1 MEFLIKSINK
11 NLLTNNNSNI
21 SLCRQQ
27 VKLENKNKVYKIPN
41 KSSESFQLNTH
52 RLYSRIRVGQHPICI
67 REQMDL
73 AESYPV
79 ILGRLVVLI
88 KLILMQV
95 LATAIFR
102 IIILIR
108 IMLKTPLTS
117 KILTSQS
124 FILLSSQMNTNRF
137 LIKTLYKRDSSLI
150 QHKPQQPFKQH
161 GVIQRTSLNRFYPRK
176 SNSNTF
182 CNMEQVLR
190 SITRSN
196 LDRFTRV
203 KLINAL

>member
-1 MEFLIKSINK
+1 
-11 NLLTNNNSNI
+11 
-21 SLCRQQ
+21 
-27 VKLENKNKVYKIPN
+27 
-41 KSSESFQLNTH
+41 
-52 RLYSRIRVGQHPICI
+52 
-67 REQMDL
+67 MDL

-124 FILLSSQMNTNRF
+124 FILLSS
-137 LIKTLYKRDSSLI
+137 
-150 QHKPQQPFKQH
+150 
-161 GVIQRTSLNRFYPRK
+161 
-176 SNSNTF
+176 
-182 CNMEQVLR
+182 
-190 SITRSN
+190 
-196 LDRFTRV
+196 
-203 KLINAL
+203 